1 MDNREIDKLI
11 KEVDQDVFLN
21 NLSNMKELIL
31 KKIKPDSITQKD
43 VLLFFNKLKE
53 SNIVK
58 NTLDKNF
65 GEADKMWRSLLKE
78 YKIPNFRLWS

>member
-1 MDNREIDKLI
+1 VNNQEIDKLI

-21 NLSNMKELIL
+21 NISNMKELIL
-31 KKIKPDSITQKD
+31 KKIKPESVTQKE
-43 VLLFFNKLKE
+43 VILFFNKLKE
-53 SNIVK
+53 SDIVK
-58 NTLDKNF
+58 NTLNKNF

>member
-1 MDNREIDKLI
+1 MNNQEIDKLI

-21 NLSNMKELIL
+21 NISNMKELIL
-31 KKIKPDSITQKD
+31 KKIKPESVTQKE
-43 VLLFFNKLKE
+43 VILFFNKLKE
-53 SNIVK
+53 SDIVK
-58 NTLDKNF
+58 NTLNKNF